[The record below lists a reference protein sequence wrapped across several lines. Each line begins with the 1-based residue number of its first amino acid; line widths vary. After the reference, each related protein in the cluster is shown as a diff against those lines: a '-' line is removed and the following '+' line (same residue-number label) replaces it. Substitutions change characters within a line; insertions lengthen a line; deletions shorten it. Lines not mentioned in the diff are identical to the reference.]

1 MLSQL
6 RPTLVLL
13 TAFSVLTGLA
23 YPLAMVGVAQAL
35 LPEQANGSLVERA
48 GTVIG
53 SRLIGQEF
61 TSDRYFHG
69 RPSATT
75 APDPDDASKTVD
87 APYNASN
94 SGGSNLGPSQ
104 KSLVEAVTARVE
116 ALGVKPAPSDLVT
129 SSASGLDPDIT
140 PAAALV
146 QVPRVAASR
155 KLPEA
160 EVRRLV
166 DQQTLGPDLGFL
178 GGRRINVLAL
188 NLALDRVT
196 P

>member
-13 TAFSVLTGLA
+13 VAFAALTGIA
-23 YPLAMVGVAQAL
+23 YPLAVTGIAQAL
-35 LPEQANGSLVERA
+35 LPAQANGSLVERA
-48 GTVIG
+48 GIVIG

-75 APDPDDASKTVD
+75 TPDPADASKTID

-104 KSLVEAVTARVE
+104 KSLIDAVTARVE
-116 ALGVKPAPSDLVT
+116 ALGIKTAPSDLVT
-129 SSASGLDPDIT
+129 SSASGLDPDIS
-140 PAAALV
+140 PAAASV
-146 QVPRVAASR
+146 QVPRIAAAR
-155 KLPEA
+155 KLPEV
-160 EVRRLV
+160 EVRRLIE
-166 DQQTLGPDLGFL
+166 QQIQAPDLGFL
-178 GGRRINVLAL
+178 GERRVNVLTL
-188 NLALDRVT
+188 NLALDRVK